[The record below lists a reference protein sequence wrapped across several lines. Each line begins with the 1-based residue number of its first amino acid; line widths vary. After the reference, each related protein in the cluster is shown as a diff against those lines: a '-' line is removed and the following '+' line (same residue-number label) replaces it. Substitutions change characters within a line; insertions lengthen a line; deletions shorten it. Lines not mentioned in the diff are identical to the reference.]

1 MDAGNVKWVRLGDYI
16 EQCDERNHSN
26 KYGIEA
32 IKGISTSKTF
42 IDTKAN
48 LDGVPL
54 QSYKLVAPRYLH
66 MFLTRQ
72 DEEIKLPWL
81 LMTVLVH
88 I

>member
-54 QSYKLVAPRYLH
+54 TA
-66 MFLTRQ
+66 
-72 DEEIKLPWL
+72 
-81 LMTVLVH
+81 
-88 I
+88 

>member
-54 QSYKLVAPRYLH
+54 QSYKLVAHRYLH

>member
-42 IDTKAN
+42 IDTTILIILLFFPKYISN
-48 LDGVPL
+48 LH
-54 QSYKLVAPRYLH
+54 YR
-66 MFLTRQ
+66 RR
-72 DEEIKLPWL
+72 L
-81 LMTVLVH
+81 LLNH
-88 I
+88 LG